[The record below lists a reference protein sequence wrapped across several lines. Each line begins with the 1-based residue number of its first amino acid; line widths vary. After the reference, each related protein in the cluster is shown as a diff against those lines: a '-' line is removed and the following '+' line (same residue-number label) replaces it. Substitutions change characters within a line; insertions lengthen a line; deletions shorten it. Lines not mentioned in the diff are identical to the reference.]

1 MPESAAHAAHRGHRG
16 QHPQD
21 ARLFLAPRQL
31 EAIRTAA
38 GELAWLLERGYAM
51 DAALKLVGDRHAL
64 RKRQRMALLRSVCA
78 PSRAAARRA
87 GQVPPR
93 AVRGQPLLVDGLN
106 VLITLEVACSGG
118 ILLRGNDGALRDL
131 ASVHGTYRL
140 VSETPRAVEAL
151 GAWLAAAGAG
161 PVTLLLDAPVSNTGR
176 MATLLR
182 GLAERHGWPWRV
194 ELVPSADPPLR
205 RAQGLV
211 ASSDGGVLD
220 AGVAWLDLA
229 GAVIAAHVPGAH
241 VLEVPGETG

>member
-93 AVRGQPLLVDGLN
+93 AVRGPPLLVDGLN

-118 ILLRGNDGALRDL
+118 ILLRGNDGAQRLHGARRL
-131 ASVHGTYRL
+131 AHQPVGAVHGGQ
-140 VSETPRAVEAL
+140 V
-151 GAWLAAAGAG
+151 
-161 PVTLLLDAPVSNTGR
+161 
-176 MATLLR
+176 
-182 GLAERHGWPWRV
+182 
-194 ELVPSADPPLR
+194 
-205 RAQGLV
+205 AQGLV